1 MLRLQYLSTHRGRL
15 LTRLRI
21 WRITV
26 QHVLALGGLGF
37 AVAGGLILALADVWF
52 SHAVLVYL
60 DVVETNLLNAIEV
73 LRHGGNQF
81 ETAGVSAKRDRS
93 QDRARF
99 LKFLG
104 WA

>member
-1 MLRLQYLSTHRGRL
+1 M
-15 LTRLRI
+15 
-21 WRITV
+21 
-26 QHVLALGGLGF
+26 QHILALGGLGF

-60 DVVETNLLNAIEV
+60 DVVETNVLNAIEV
-73 LRHGGNQF
+73 LRQGGNRF
-81 ETAGVSAKRDRS
+81 EIAGVSAKRDRN

-104 WA
+104 WTVLVLGLLFQMVALLLPHSQAAY